1 MKEKVNLDNL
11 KAWQQDFYQG
21 IFNPKVENIER
32 ACIDVAGTD
41 SLSPEA
47 RLDIYRGS
55 ILGGITTALMGIYP
69 VCEKLVGEH
78 YFTQMVAGYLR
89 KYPSSS
95 PDIGGYGEFL
105 GDYLAGFIVNNS
117 SAQALIYL
125 PDTARLEWLW
135 HKAFN
140 AVEAE
145 LTPGT
150 CQSITELGLV
160 EVERQGAIQFIL
172 EPSVGMMKSAY
183 PVDKIWQINHA
194 SHAAEELQAISL
206 DDGAVNLLIR
216 RGIDYEMSIESISD
230 DLYLFLYALL
240 NNKSFAQIAQLE
252 FDTSIADLLGYCLQN
267 SLIMGFRLLDE

>member
-1 MKEKVNLDNL
+1 MKKNEDLDDL
-11 KAWQQDFYQG
+11 KTWQQNFYQG
-21 IFNPKVENIER
+21 IFNPKTENVER

-41 SLSPEA
+41 SLSPAA

-89 KYPSSS
+89 QYPSSS

-105 GDYLAGFIVNNS
+105 GDYLADFIVNNS
-117 SAQALIYL
+117 SARALVYL

-145 LTPGT
+145 HTPGT
-150 CQSITELGLV
+150 YQSITELGLV
-160 EVERQGAIQFIL
+160 GVERQGAIQFIL
-172 EPSVGMMKSAY
+172 EPSVGMMWSAY
-183 PVDKIWQINHA
+183 PVDKIWQVNHA
-194 SHAAEELQAISL
+194 SHAAEESQNISL
-206 DDGAVNLLIR
+206 DDGAVNLLIK
-216 RGIDYEMSIESISD
+216 RGADYEMSIESISD
-230 DLYLFLYALL
+230 DQYVFLCALL
-240 NNKSFAQIAQLE
+240 NKKSFAEIAQLE
-252 FDTSIADLLGYCLQN
+252 FDESVADLLGDCLQN